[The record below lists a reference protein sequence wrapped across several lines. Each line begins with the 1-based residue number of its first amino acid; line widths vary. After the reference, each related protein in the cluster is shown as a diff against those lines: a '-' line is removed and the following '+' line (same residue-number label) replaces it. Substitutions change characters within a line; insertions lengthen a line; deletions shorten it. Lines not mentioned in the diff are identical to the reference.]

1 MGQFIGNSTN
11 RIDSKGRVSV
21 PPSFRPNLR
30 KSDSDPAD
38 FVLRP
43 SELHPCIE
51 GWPKATIAA
60 MAKPPAE
67 IDPFDEAAE
76 DEAVL
81 WYGTA
86 VEPSMDK
93 EGRISLPKDMAEKA
107 GITDEVMF
115 IGAGLRFQIWAPAAG
130 AARLAEVTER
140 RRARSRAAQAGGAT

>member
-1 MGQFIGNSTN
+1 MSQFIGNSTV

-21 PPSFRPNLR
+21 PPSFRPSLR

-60 MAKPPAE
+60 MAEPPSE
-67 IDPFDEAAE
+67 IDPFDEEAE
-76 DEAVL
+76 ERALL

-86 VEPSMDK
+86 VEPSMDR
-93 EGRISLPKDMAEKA
+93 EGRITLPKDLALLA
-107 GITDEVMF
+107 GIADEVMF
-115 IGAGLRFQIWAPAAG
+115 IGAGSRFQIWAPAAG
-130 AARLAEVTER
+130 AARLAEVAAR
-140 RRARSRAAQAGGAT
+140 RRARTRPAP

>member
-1 MGQFIGNSTN
+1 MGNSTN

-30 KSDSDPAD
+30 KSDTDPAD

-51 GWPKATIAA
+51 GWPKDIIAA
-60 MAKPPAE
+60 MAQPAAE

-76 DEAVL
+76 DRALL

-93 EGRISLPKDMAEKA
+93 EGRISLPKEMAAMA

-115 IGAGLRFQIWAPAAG
+115 IGVGSRFQIWAPAAG
-130 AARLAEVTER
+130 AARLAEVAER
-140 RRARSRAAQAGGAT
+140 RRASSRGAA